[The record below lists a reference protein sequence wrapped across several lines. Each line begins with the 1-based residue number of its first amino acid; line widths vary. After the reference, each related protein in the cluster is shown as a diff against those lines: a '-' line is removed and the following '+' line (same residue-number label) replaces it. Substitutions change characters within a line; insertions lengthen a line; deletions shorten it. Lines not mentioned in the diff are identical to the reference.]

1 MGSTLINISLA
12 TASLMI
18 GFMIGGRSGYRRGVI
33 YGSRRGFKR
42 GIDVS
47 RSSR

>member
-1 MGSTLINISLA
+1 MGTTLITAVLA
-12 TASLMI
+12 TASLVI
-18 GFMIGGRSGYRRGVI
+18 GLMIGGRSGYRRGVV